1 MRIETLEVAGLKPAL
16 HGMRN
21 PKDSWSKSDTVG
33 SGTAVCIG
41 NADMSLAQTLIK
53 GGPCHSKF
61 LRQIIVWA
69 DVVAPLYW
77 FTEFDTYKVGVVR
90 NSCSTMHTLL
100 KKLNS
105 IGPALSDLKLCELF
119 EFPVL
124 EPIKRTI
131 QKSWT
136 DMYYLATSEYLDEN
150 EKIRAIKQILPDS
163 FLQRSTIMLSYENI
177 RNMLQWRSSH
187 RLPEWNSVFVKWC
200 HSLPYN
206 EQFLFYENGVAK

>member
-1 MRIETLEVAGLKPAL
+1 MKIETLEVAGFKPAL

-21 PKDSWSKSDTVG
+21 PKDSWAKSDTTG
-33 SGTAVCIG
+33 FGHVCIG
-41 NADMSLAQTLIK
+41 RADMELAQSLIK

-100 KKLNS
+100 KKLKT
-105 IGPALSDLKLCELF
+105 IGPELDDSRYYELF
-119 EFPVL
+119 EVPVL
-124 EPIKRTI
+124 EPIKHTI

-136 DMYYLATSEYLDEN
+136 DMYHLATSEYLDES
-150 EKIRAIKQILPDS
+150 EKIRAVKQILPDS
-163 FLQRSTIMLSYENI
+163 FLQRSTITLSYENI
-177 RNMLQWRSSH
+177 RNILQWRSSH
-187 RLPEWNSVFVKWC
+187 RLPEWNTVFVKWC
-200 HSLPYN
+200 RSLPYH
-206 EQFLFYENGVAK
+206 EQFLFYENGVTK